1 MAGVFDSILDVDGE
15 AELLA
20 ALDDVLRSA
29 DRARLAGL
37 VDADMAILVQP
48 MLQAAWGG
56 VLFGAD
62 PVTGRRDRIVVAAV
76 PGGPDRLVSGEVDG
90 WTGVLDRRGRLRE
103 VRSTDAPRPP
113 VSILRQLAR
122 LARRADHTYGGPQ
135 DVEWAVDGAGELHLL
150 QARPIT
156 TLPPTSGTVFG
167 PGPVAESFP
176 DALSTLEQD
185 LWLDP
190 LRDGLRH
197 ALALT
202 GTTPAR
208 ALRRSPVVIAVD
220 GMAAADLAV
229 LGVDAARRGLLRRF
243 DPRPPA
249 RRLRAAWRVG
259 RLRSALPDL
268 AVDLVERIDGDLA
281 AVPALDGLGN
291 DELLAVLRNG
301 QRGLVSLHGHEALA
315 GLLIPAA
322 SEATVT
328 GASLALSA
336 LAQAHAEDVPLDE
349 LIERDPVVLA
359 LVPPR
364 VGPAPRMDVF
374 AGAPAI
380 ATIPDEVPNRAAIAR
395 EALRLRVRWVQELM
409 ARAAWE
415 LGRRMV
421 DVGLLRRHDDVRH
434 LRLDELVAVVR
445 RRVSFVHTA
454 AEPAG
459 RSLPARFRLDD
470 DGRPWAVHDGSRGRS
485 PTRSAPAAAPP
496 PRRCTC
502 TAATDEVPPG
512 SVLVVSHLDPRLAP
526 VIPRLAGLVAETGS
540 PLSHLA
546 ILAREHGVATVVGF
560 ADATSRLRPGE
571 VVTVDGHGGTVTSGV
586 AA

>member
-1 MAGVFDSILDVDGE
+1 M
-15 AELLA
+15 
-20 ALDDVLRSA
+20 LRSA

-103 VRSTDAPRPP
+103 VRSTDAPQPP
-113 VSILRQLAR
+113 ASLLRQLAR
-122 LARRADHTYGGPQ
+122 LSRRADHTYGGPQ
-135 DVEWAVDGAGELHLL
+135 DVEWAVDAAGELHLL

-176 DALSTLEQD
+176 DALSMLEQD

-190 LRDGLRH
+190 FRDGLRH
-197 ALALT
+197 ALGLA
-202 GTTPAR
+202 GTTPAG

-220 GMAAADLAV
+220 GMAAADLGV
-229 LGVDAARRGLLRRF
+229 LGVDARRRGLLRRF

-281 AVPALDGLGN
+281 AVPVLDDLGN
-291 DELLAVLRNG
+291 DELLALLHNG
-301 QRGLVSLHGHEALA
+301 QRALVSLHGYEALA

-322 SEATVT
+322 GEATVT

-336 LAQAHAEDVPLDE
+336 VAQAHAEDVPLDE

-364 VGPAPRMDVF
+364 IGPPPRMDVF
-374 AGAPAI
+374 AGTPAL
-380 ATIPDEVPNRAAIAR
+380 ATIPEEVPNRAAIAR

-434 LRLDELVAVVR
+434 LHLDELVAVVH

-470 DGRPWAVHDGSRGRS
+470 DGRPWAVHDGSRVGADAIGAGGG
-485 PTRSAPAAAPP
+485 TA
-496 PRRCTC
+496 
-502 TAATDEVPPG
+502 TAAVHVHTRDGDVPPG

-560 ADATSRLRPGE
+560 ADAMSRFQAGE
-571 VVTVDGHGGTVTSGV
+571 LVTVDGHGGTVTSGV